1 MTDINFSDNITFI
14 DDNAFWECTSLTSIL
29 LPKSIAGIGDNA
41 FTGCT
46 NLTKI
51 YINREEPPFIE
62 KRTFYRTMV
71 NLLYM
76 YLKDVKNVIRI
87 VKHGE
92 L

>member
-1 MTDINFSDNITFI
+1 MKRELFI
-14 DDNAFWECTSLTSIL
+14 
-29 LPKSIAGIGDNA
+29 GQ
-41 FTGCT
+41 
-46 NLTKI
+46 
-51 YINREEPPFIE
+51 
-62 KRTFYRTMV
+62 MV